1 MNVISPPQVQQAR
14 ERVNLPRS
22 FLPGPA
28 LAQALLVPVGH
39 ADLDGSEQPGPLAMH
54 HPWRAMQTERSAQAS
69 FYGRRSRRRQMRQT
83 EPSTNSDLSSVAPS
97 AAFAC
102 LHPAYQ

>member
-14 ERVNLPRS
+14 ERVNLRRS

-54 HPWRAMQTERSAQAS
+54 HPW
-69 FYGRRSRRRQMRQT
+69 
-83 EPSTNSDLSSVAPS
+83 
-97 AAFAC
+97 
-102 LHPAYQ
+102 